1 MATRCSS
8 LPESLFPSVWC
19 KTLGFLNENLITTL
33 CFFRGDNI
41 PVWPVI
47 CHLLAFPPASFPPH
61 GSLQPP
67 PNVCRSLSRPG
78 SALICTS
85 PPLWQ
90 TSLLHIRYATVTR
103 QVSHVNG
110 QTVPASP
117 FPRGECP
124 SVLISQPL
132 LCPHAFRTLHC
143 KLQFTQIYWEVCNGK
158 HYALHLLH
166 QCLLQC
172 L

>member
-8 LPESLFPSVWC
+8 LPESLFPSVCC

-33 CFFRGDNI
+33 CFFHGDDI

-47 CHLLAFPPASFPPH
+47 CHLPAFPPTSFPPH

-67 PNVCRSLSRPG
+67 PNVCRPLSRPG
-78 SALICTS
+78 S

-90 TSLLHIRYATVTR
+90 TSLLHIHYPL
-103 QVSHVNG
+103 SHVKYHLKG

-124 SVLISQPL
+124 SVLVSQPCCVHTL
-132 LCPHAFRTLHC
+132 LGHSTANSSLPRSTGKFVMPSIPL
-143 KLQFTQIYWEVCNGK
+143 FTSFTSVNYSAYNVTGSQ
-158 HYALHLLH
+158 
-166 QCLLQC
+166 
-172 L
+172 